1 MKRILTVFAVG
12 ASVLVAAV
20 IANIIAAWIGVIAW
34 YEFVEVI
41 GEQGFLNAFGEA
53 GLSSIV
59 FLFLIYPLIL
69 GTAGYYSSSYFKK
82 LIKA

>member
-1 MKRILTVFAVG
+1 M
-12 ASVLVAAV
+12 VAAV
-20 IANIIAAWIGVIAW
+20 MANIIGSWIGVITW
-34 YEFVEVI
+34 YGFVEIV
-41 GEQGFLNAFGEA
+41 GEQGFLNAFEEA
-53 GLSSIV
+53 ELFSIV